1 MFAFLK
7 LCILATFQCS
17 ALGRAQLT
25 GFESAPAGWHSPLT
39 VCTEITA
46 FVQAGNK
53 SNVSPA
59 LYLTALGRSAKQEGV
74 GEACTA
80 LNGFKSKLPQSCI
93 VPPTTPFEHLFV
105 CEWHSSEQLSTN
117 TVMY

>member
-1 MFAFLK
+1 MFVFFK

-46 FVQAGNK
+46 FGQTGNK
-53 SNVSPA
+53 INVSA
-59 LYLTALGRSAKQEGV
+59 LYLMALEDQQ
-74 GEACTA
+74 
-80 LNGFKSKLPQSCI
+80 SKKA
-93 VPPTTPFEHLFV
+93 
-105 CEWHSSEQLSTN
+105 
-117 TVMY
+117 